1 LLCSLLP
8 SFSLFAHFER
18 FFTLREKKKT
28 MAVAASDVAVEDCL
42 EKDCLEKDWS
52 ENGTKHNA
60 AAWEWW
66 DRVGRPKTWLA
77 PMVGQVLRLLSKCIC
92 VGARD

>member
-1 LLCSLLP
+1 M
-8 SFSLFAHFER
+8 AER
-18 FFTLREKKKT
+18 NG
-28 MAVAASDVAVEDCL
+28 VVVE
-42 EKDCLEKDWS
+42 DCLEKDWS

-77 PMVGQVLRLLSKCIC
+77 PMVGQVHWGSGPLLVVYYGNKTSVRGQCIC